1 MLVVTACGGWSD
13 IGIDLK
19 VSLTLAVDA
28 VPISVDIVYATGC
41 IGVGA
46 GTIRVVL
53 RGRLTGSR
61 LRRITLARILVVDPV
76 VVVHFALAAGLL
88 LRRLLGLCFGRRGLA
103 AATVVGLLQLLFCA
117 CLSCRCR
124 VCAIRRRWQRGCQDG
139 RGLPCA
145 DQFRL

>member
-1 MLVVTACGGWSD
+1 MT
-13 IGIDLK
+13 
-19 VSLTLAVDA
+19 LTLAVDA
-28 VPISVDIVYATGC
+28 IPIGVDIVYATGC

-61 LRRITLARILVVDPV
+61 LRRITLARILIVDPV

-88 LRRLLGLCFGRRGLA
+88 LRRLLGLCLGRRGMA
-103 AATVVGLLQLLFCA
+103 AATVVGKLQLHFGA
-117 CLSCRCR
+117 CLSCRCCVR
-124 VCAIRRRWQRGCQDG
+124 SIRRRWQRGRQDG